1 MTIWKNNNKLDELK
15 FAADILFGLAISKRF
30 NGPTRREKSFSH
42 EFQVNQDGLQDR
54 DLPRE
59 TKEEFKLKVMRVFSK
74 NLTLTPQPFTGK
86 LIVHVHDN
94 KVAEVHF
101 IPKPDVIA
109 AE

>member
-1 MTIWKNNNKLDELK
+1 MTIWKNNNKLDELH
-15 FAADILFGLAISKRF
+15 FASNLLFGIILFKYGRKRA
-30 NGPTRREKSFSH
+30 NADKSYSVELH
-42 EFQVNQDGLQDR
+42 VNQGGLQDR
-54 DLPRE
+54 DFPRE
-59 TKEEFKLKVMRVFSK
+59 TKEEFKLEVMRVFSK